1 MIDVTG
7 KPRTLRMA
15 YAIGYVKV
23 SKEALKKIR
32 EDSLPKGN
40 LFDVAR
46 AAGLIG
52 CKRTPELIPH
62 CHPVALDYVH
72 LDFETLDDPVSV
84 KINCRA
90 SSISRTGVEMEALTA
105 VSVAA
110 LTIYDLLKPVDKDL
124 EIYGVK
130 LVEKTGGRK
139 GGLLRNK
146 SSKTQEKKTSD
157 IKLTES
163 DSSRS
168 GKKGKQP
175 TDKRVAILVCSD
187 STAAGEREDRS
198 GKVISE
204 TMQKYNMEIADYKI
218 VPDDEEKI
226 RDQVSEWVSQG
237 IPFVFT
243 TGGTGLGPRDV
254 TVEALEDY
262 VDRKVAG
269 IGEAM
274 RAYGQERTL
283 KAMLSRSFAGVKEQ
297 TVIVS
302 LPGSSRGAK
311 ESLEAVLPELFHARS
326 MILGGGH

>member
-15 YAIGYVKV
+15 YAVGYVKV
-23 SKEALKKIR
+23 TKETLKQIR
-32 EDSLPKGN
+32 ENSLPKGN

-72 LDFETLDDPVSV
+72 LDFETLDDPSCV
-84 KINCRA
+84 KVNCRA

-105 VSVAA
+105 VSVAS
-110 LTIYDLLKPVDKDL
+110 LTIYDLLKPVDKEL

-139 GGLLRNK
+139 RGLIGNK
-146 SSKTQEKKTSD
+146 KSKKPNREISD
-157 IKLTES
+157 AES
-163 DSSRS
+163 AKD
-168 GKKGKQP
+168 GKKGI
-175 TDKRVAILVCSD
+175 DKRVAILVCSD

-204 TMQKYNMEIADYKI
+204 ILTQYSMEVFEYKI
-218 VPDDEEKI
+218 VPDDEEAI
-226 RDQVSEWVSQG
+226 REQVSKWVDEA

-254 TVEALEDY
+254 TVEALEGY
-262 VDRKVAG
+262 IDRKVEG

-283 KAMLSRSFAGVKEQ
+283 KAMLSRSFAGVKDT
-297 TVIVS
+297 TVIVT

-311 ESLEAVLPELFHARS
+311 ESLEAILPELFHARS